1 MRISDWSSD
10 VCSSD
15 LLDDRLWAL
24 HNELESS
31 NSKIALLQSNV
42 KALKGDL
49 RTVILERSAVASDND
64 GLRSQISA
72 LQQALEDE
80 RVAHRDALRQN
91 ADRAQENIRTGEEV
105 NRRTGLK
112 PDAHVPL
119 ADKRSMGQGGPCLP
133 TNPTLHPV
141 EKDAKDT
148 RKE

>member
-49 RTVILERSAVASDND
+49 RTVILERRAVASDND

-72 LQQALEDE
+72 LQQTLEDE
-80 RVAHRDALRQN
+80 RVAPRDELRQI
-91 ADRAQENIRTGEEV
+91 ADRAPANIRTVEEAT
-105 NRRTGLK
+105 RRTGLNT
-112 PDAHVPL
+112 DAILPVAARL
-119 ADKRSMGQGGPCLP
+119 LRGTGG
-133 TNPTLHPV
+133 
-141 EKDAKDT
+141 
-148 RKE
+148 